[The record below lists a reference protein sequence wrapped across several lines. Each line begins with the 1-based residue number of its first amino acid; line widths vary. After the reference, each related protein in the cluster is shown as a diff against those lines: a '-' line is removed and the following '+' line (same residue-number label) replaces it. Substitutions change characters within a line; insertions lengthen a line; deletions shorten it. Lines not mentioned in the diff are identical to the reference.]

1 MEKGYVQVFCGSGEG
16 KSSAALGKGI
26 ISAGEGKSVIIVQCM
41 KAKSDN
47 EERIFQRLEPEIKL
61 FRFEKKTTCFSELSD
76 EEKKEEITNIK
87 NGLNYAKKV
96 LTTGECDLLVLDEIL
111 GVIDEGIIDC
121 NELIPVLESK
131 SDNVSVLLTGIVLP
145 DEIREYVD
153 SISNIESLH

>member
-1 MEKGYVQVFCGSGEG
+1 M
-16 KSSAALGKGI
+16 
-26 ISAGEGKSVIIVQCM
+26 
-41 KAKSDN
+41 
-47 EERIFQRLEPEIKL
+47 
-61 FRFEKKTTCFSELSD
+61 
-76 EEKKEEITNIK
+76 
-87 NGLNYAKKV
+87 

-145 DEIREYVD
+145 DELREYVD